1 MSLSAFYDYIV
12 FEKRFSSNTQK
23 AYKNDLESFAL
34 YCKSTF
40 KLENFK
46 HVEYSIIREW
56 IVFLS
61 SSGLKNQS
69 INRKCSALKSYYNF
83 LLKIGD
89 IDESPMQFHTQ
100 LKIAQKL
107 AVPLTEKEFNLVIKM
122 YDRSNFEG
130 SRDALIMDLL
140 YTSGM
145 RRAELLSL
153 TLDAIDRSNRQLR
166 ILGKRN
172 KVRIIPLLTEII
184 PLIDDYIIHRN
195 KIKNAKKTSLLF
207 INKKGN
213 GLNPSQVYKCVTSYL
228 KKVST
233 KQKVSPHILRHTF
246 ATHLLNRGAD
256 INSIKEFLG
265 HKSLSSTQIYA
276 KVQLPKMK
284 KDYINAHPRA

>member
-34 YCKSTF
+34 YCKSHF
-40 KLENFK
+40 NLENFT

-61 SSGLKNQS
+61 SCGLKNQS

-89 IDESPMQFHTQ
+89 IDKSPMQFHTQ

-195 KIKNAKKTSLLF
+195 KIKNSKKNSLLF

>member
-1 MSLSAFYDYIV
+1 
-12 FEKRFSSNTQK
+12 
-23 AYKNDLESFAL
+23 
-34 YCKSTF
+34 
-40 KLENFK
+40 
-46 HVEYSIIREW
+46 
-56 IVFLS
+56 
-61 SSGLKNQS
+61 
-69 INRKCSALKSYYNF
+69 
-83 LLKIGD
+83 
-89 IDESPMQFHTQ
+89 
-100 LKIAQKL
+100 
-107 AVPLTEKEFNLVIKM
+107 
-122 YDRSNFEG
+122 
-130 SRDALIMDLL
+130 MDLL

-256 INSIKEFLG
+256 INSIKEFWDIKACLQHRYTLRYSFQNEKG
-265 HKSLSSTQIYA
+265 LYKCSPTCI
-276 KVQLPKMK
+276 
-284 KDYINAHPRA
+284 D

>member
-100 LKIAQKL
+100 LKKKKKL

-153 TLDAIDRSNRQLR
+153 TLDAIDRSNKQLR